1 MNVDANSANLPVIPP
16 GKESADAER
25 ASTDSAGSHPQE
37 MGKGL
42 RDGKVM
48 DAAKVEEIKQAIAEG
63 RFQVNTGVVADQ
75 LIESALDLISSR
87 RP

>member
-1 MNVDANSANLPVIPP
+1 
-16 GKESADAER
+16 
-25 ASTDSAGSHPQE
+25 